1 MLVSGCR
8 CQCQCVSQVQLFAQP
23 GVNQVQLFDP
33 TRIISGLVI
42 QPNPKYIGFSYS
54 TQLRD
59 YQVLEFNPMQLNQ
72 VSYPI
77 PTRRISGI
85 IIQPN
90 PENLRYNYSTQPGE
104 SQISSS
110 TQPRFQ
116 AIVIQPY
123 PEKIRLIYLTQ
134 PGENQCQCINLTW
147 RKEGLVNHPNQDN
160 LRFSYSTYGVSIS
173 EQNRG
178 GNKYQ
183 PFELITNPLK

>member
-1 MLVSGCR
+1 
-8 CQCQCVSQVQLFAQP
+8 
-23 GVNQVQLFDP
+23 
-33 TRIISGLVI
+33 
-42 QPNPKYIGFSYS
+42 
-54 TQLRD
+54 
-59 YQVLEFNPMQLNQ
+59 MQLNQ

-134 PGENQCQCINLTW
+134 PGEN
-147 RKEGLVNHPNQDN
+147 
-160 LRFSYSTYGVSIS
+160 
-173 EQNRG
+173 
-178 GNKYQ
+178 
-183 PFELITNPLK
+183 